1 MMDLRTFLADALR
14 GVELRPGAGI
24 DGGPHIADA
33 ELACGEVLAVRRD
46 GWRFWRAD
54 VGAPFSTFG
63 TGGGSPA
70 DALWGAI
77 TRRLMT
83 GVDAATAAAL
93 AVILRNLDESHGAG
107 RAPARSSPR
116 EHG

>member
-1 MMDLRTFLADALR
+1 MDLRTFLADALA
-14 GVELRPGAGI
+14 GVELRAGTGI

-54 VGAPFSTFG
+54 VGRPFSTFG
-63 TGGGSPA
+63 TGGTSPA
-70 DALWGAI
+70 DALRAAIAQRPGA
-77 TRRLMT
+77 
-83 GVDAATAAAL
+83 GVSPAAAV
-93 AVILRNLDESHGAG
+93 AFAAILGNLDERHG
-107 RAPARSSPR
+107 RDQAPARSSPR